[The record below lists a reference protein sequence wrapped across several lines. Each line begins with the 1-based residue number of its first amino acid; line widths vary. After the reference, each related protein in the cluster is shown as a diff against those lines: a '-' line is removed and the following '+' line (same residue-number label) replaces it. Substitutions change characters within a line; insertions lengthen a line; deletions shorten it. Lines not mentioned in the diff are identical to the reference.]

1 MATLHV
7 DNQHIVTLH
16 SVSSICLLTAQS
28 AEVSKVFIIRSLNG
42 GMLVVFKPSIM
53 QALL

>member
-1 MATLHV
+1 MATFLHV

-28 AEVSKVFIIRSLNG
+28 AEVAQVFHHTKPG

-53 QALL
+53 H